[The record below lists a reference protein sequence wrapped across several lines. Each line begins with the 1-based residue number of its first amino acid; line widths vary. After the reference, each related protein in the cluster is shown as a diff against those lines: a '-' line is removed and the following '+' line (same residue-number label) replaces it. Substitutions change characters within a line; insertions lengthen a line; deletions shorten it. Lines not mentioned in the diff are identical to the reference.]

1 MIGLAVVNLAGPR
14 SAAPAPQFPPQLTK
28 GRGGAGMAIV
38 RSCVAPVAYSCG
50 KARLS
55 NRLTGRH
62 QVSAPTSKLVR
73 TRRKS
78 PTTARP
84 SLRGLRNRRPPARTL
99 SPSSGFTVLSQRRCR
114 QTPFSLPASLPEL
127 SGAERNLGSR
137 LPRSRLAGAGWNDG
151 NFKVAPAPATA
162 WPALST
168 NKNVIRALG
177 RPTICRPPSVSG
189 SYPV

>member
-1 MIGLAVVNLAGPR
+1 MAPPGKCTDKQTGENPPKVTDHGAAFASWLAKSQASSPHSVAIERLYRPQP
-14 SAAPAPQFPPQLTK
+14 AA
-28 GRGGAGMAIV
+28 
-38 RSCVAPVAYSCG
+38 
-50 KARLS
+50 
-55 NRLTGRH
+55 
-62 QVSAPTSKLVR
+62 
-73 TRRKS
+73 
-78 PTTARP
+78 
-84 SLRGLRNRRPPARTL
+84 L
-99 SPSSGFTVLSQRRCR
+99 SPNAY
-114 QTPFSLPASLPEL
+114 SLPASLPEL